1 MNSVQNFLT
10 QPIPLSDWV
19 NSATNWIT
27 NTFSELF
34 NVLQSIGEIT
44 MNGITDLLTT
54 IPALLFII
62 LATIGM
68 YFLSEKSKG
77 ISLFTFLGLL
87 FVYNQGLWPMLM
99 STLTLVLI
107 SSLVSIIIG
116 IPLGILMAKN
126 QVAAKIIAPIL
137 DFMQTMPSFVYL
149 IPAVAF
155 FGIGMV
161 PGVFASVIFAL
172 PPTVRFT
179 NLGIRQVP
187 KDLVEASQAFGSTGV
202 QRLFKLDLPMAKYTI
217 FAGINQTTMLAL
229 SMVVTASMIGA
240 PGLGEGVLTALQ
252 KANIGSGFVYGVSLV
267 ILAIIVDRFTQLL
280 NRPRVAK
287 TKEEKKKARTKTI
300 AISFAVL
307 ALLAGSTAYS
317 YLANANKQTVTLAS
331 TQWDAD
337 LATSTIVKQILE
349 EMGYEVEIKP
359 LDPAIMFSSVASGET
374 DGTLVPWL
382 PYTHAAIYEEYKDQ
396 IVDLGPNTTGAKLGL
411 AVPTYMED
419 IHSIAD
425 LTNEAGK
432 VITGIEPGAGI
443 TKATDETI
451 ATYSNLDGWTQ
462 KTSSTGAMTTQ
473 LEQALKNKQEI
484 IITGWTPH
492 WMFERFDI
500 KYLDDPE
507 GTMGGEEQIVSFAR
521 IGLEEDMPEV
531 FHILDQFEWDIADL
545 EAIMNEMENGQPA
558 ETAASE
564 WIENNRDT
572 VDNWIETAKQS

>member
-1 MNSVQNFLT
+1 MDNMLNFLT
-10 QPIPLSDWV
+10 EPLPLADWV
-19 NSATNWIT
+19 NQATEWT
-27 NTFSELF
+27 TQTFGGLF
-34 NVLQSIGEIT
+34 NMMQTIGELT
-44 MNGITDLLTT
+44 MNSIADLLNN
-54 IPALLFII
+54 IPALLM
-62 LATIGM
+62 LLLVTSGM
-68 YFLSEKSKG
+68 YFLSNKSKG
-77 ISLFTFLGLL
+77 LTLFTFLGLL
-87 FVYNQGLWPMLM
+87 FVYNQGLWPLLM
-99 STLTLVLI
+99 STFTLVLV
-107 SSLVSIIIG
+107 SSLISIIIG
-116 IPLGILMAKN
+116 VPLGILMAKN
-126 QVAAKIIAPIL
+126 KVAAKIIAPIL

-187 KDLVEASQAFGSTGV
+187 TELVEASQAFGSTGM
-202 QRLFKLDLPMAKYTI
+202 QRLLKLDLPMAKDTI

-252 KANIGSGFVYGVSLV
+252 KANIGAGFVYGVSLV

-287 TKEEKKKARTKTI
+287 TKEDKQASRKKSI
-300 AISFAVL
+300 AISLA
-307 ALLAGSTAYS
+307 ALLFIFASAGYTYFTKSNT
-317 YLANANKQTVTLAS
+317 QTVTLAS

-337 LATSTIVKQILE
+337 LATSTVVKQILE
-349 EMGYEVEIKP
+349 EMGYEVEIKS
-359 LDPAIMFSSVASGET
+359 LDGAVLFASVASGET

-382 PYTHAAIYEEYKDQ
+382 PYTQAALYEEYGDQ
-396 IVDLGPNTTGAKLGL
+396 MIELGPNTTGAKLGL

-443 TKATDETI
+443 TKATEETI
-451 ATYSNLDGWTQ
+451 ATYPNLKGWTQ

-473 LEQALKNKQEI
+473 LDQAIKNKEEI

-492 WMFERFDI
+492 WMFQRFDI

-507 GTMGGEEQIVSFAR
+507 GTMGGEEQVVSFAR
-521 IGLEEDMPEV
+521 QGLLEEMPEV
-531 FHILDQFEWDIADL
+531 YHILDQFEWSIEEL
-545 EAIMNEMENGQPA
+545 ESFMNEMELGTSADQI
-558 ETAASE
+558 ASQ
-564 WIENNRDT
+564 WIKDNRDK
-572 VDNWIETAKQS
+572 VNQWIQNAKQ